1 MQTSHQGLIS
11 TTLEKLIP
19 LSHWLEK
26 IGFRLLV
33 IQSTTYAIRDYQR
46 YISPNKGFSCAH
58 RNIHGG
64 TSCSEHFRLLVTS
77 YGLSEAVPLF
87 QRRLEDC
94 RLAYKILKMSISKEG
109 LGGEAEAEIDAEQ
122 TEETQQTQKA
132 SESESTWVDWCG
144 GYGGNCSCGDAQT
157 PLWGPCDSNHNGVFD
172 LGDCSGIPTSCDGI
186 DVGGCDCNL

>member
-11 TTLEKLIP
+11 TTLERLIP

-26 IGFRLLV
+26 IGFRPLV

-64 TSCSEHFRLLVTS
+64 ASCSEYFRLLVTS

-94 RLAYKILKMSISKEG
+94 R
-109 LGGEAEAEIDAEQ
+109 
-122 TEETQQTQKA
+122 
-132 SESESTWVDWCG
+132 
-144 GYGGNCSCGDAQT
+144 
-157 PLWGPCDSNHNGVFD
+157 
-172 LGDCSGIPTSCDGI
+172 
-186 DVGGCDCNL
+186 

>member
-11 TTLEKLIP
+11 TTLERLIP
-19 LSHWLEK
+19 VSHWLEK
-26 IGFRLLV
+26 IGCRTLV

-64 TSCSEHFRLLVTS
+64 ASCSEHFRLLVTS

-94 RLAYKILKMSISKEG
+94 QQAYKILTMSISEEG
-109 LGGEAEAEIDAEQ
+109 LGEEAEAEIDVEQ
-122 TEETQQTQKA
+122 TEETQQTQKV
-132 SESESTWVDWCG
+132 SESASK
-144 GYGGNCSCGDAQT
+144 NSGDNSKIFATAEAQT
-157 PLWGPCDSNHNGVFD
+157 VDFYSSNYK
-172 LGDCSGIPTSCDGI
+172 LTPKY
-186 DVGGCDCNL
+186 